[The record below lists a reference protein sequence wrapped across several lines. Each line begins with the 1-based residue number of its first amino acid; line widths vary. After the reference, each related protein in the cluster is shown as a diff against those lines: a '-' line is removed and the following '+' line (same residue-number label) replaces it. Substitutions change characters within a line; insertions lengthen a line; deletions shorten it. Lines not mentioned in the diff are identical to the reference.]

1 MPEALR
7 ERGPTMPPTFG
18 TAELDALVD
27 ELDARITETDVPE
40 GSADTYECSGACTV
54 LICTVVVC

>member
-1 MPEALR
+1 
-7 ERGPTMPPTFG
+7 MPPTLG
-18 TAELDALVD
+18 TAELDALVE
-27 ELDARITETDVPE
+27 ELDARITETDLPE